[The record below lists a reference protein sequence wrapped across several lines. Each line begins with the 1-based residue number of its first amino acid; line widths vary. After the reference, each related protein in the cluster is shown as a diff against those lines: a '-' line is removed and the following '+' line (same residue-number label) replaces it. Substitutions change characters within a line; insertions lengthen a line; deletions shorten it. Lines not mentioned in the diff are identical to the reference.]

1 VLELLARGLT
11 NPEIAGV
18 LRIARAT
25 VKAHVSAIIDALD
38 VSNRTEAAMALRELG
53 LHGSHESSRPV
64 PGFGLRPAIAVLPFD
79 SFSAEPDAF
88 ADGLVE
94 DLTTRLAT
102 VRWFP
107 VIARNTAFAFRE
119 TPRDV
124 REISRR
130 LDARYVIEGSTRR
143 SGTRVRLHVQV
154 IDGDTGR
161 HVFAEK
167 YDREIEDVFAVQ
179 DEIVDAIVGAL
190 APALLKLEGR
200 RALSRAPAEL
210 DTWERFQRGM
220 ALFDRSGSQGVDP
233 ALRAFEDVIAQAPDF
248 APAHA
253 ALALASYVQGLFEV
267 RQTQFGRADP
277 EGFTNALVRAGACFQ
292 RALDAGR
299 RATELDALDPN
310 AWVGLGAGLGMTG
323 QLAPAR
329 AAFERALELNPSSA
343 LACWSL
349 ALALQRFE
357 DWEAAVP
364 LFERAIRL
372 SPRDT
377 NLYAFE
383 AGLASVHMRAG
394 RYAEALD
401 WARRSV
407 EHEIDGGLSFRT
419 MIPVCLSRLDRKD
432 DARREVELIRALRP
446 DFNLKLAHLM
456 SPPGHVELTIEA
468 FAEAGWD
475 LRSADGG

>member
-18 LRIARAT
+18 LGVARAT
-25 VKAHVSAIIDALD
+25 VKAHVSAIIEALD

-53 LHGSHESSRPV
+53 LADAERSSRPV
-64 PGFGLRPAIAVLPFD
+64 PGFGGRPAIAVLPFD
-79 SFSAEPDAF
+79 NLSSDSEQAVF

-94 DLTTRLAT
+94 DLTTRLAM

-119 TPRDV
+119 TPRDLA
-124 REISRR
+124 EISRS
-130 LDARYVIEGSTRR
+130 LAARYLIEGSTRR
-143 SGTRVRLHVQV
+143 SGKRTRLHVQV
-154 IDGDTGR
+154 IDGDSGR

-167 YDREIEDVFAVQ
+167 FDLEIDDVFAAQ

-190 APALLKLEGR
+190 EPALLRLEGMR
-200 RALSRAPAEL
+200 VLRRAPAAL
-210 DTWERFQRGM
+210 DTWQRFQRGM
-220 ALFDRSGSQGVDP
+220 ALFDRSGSEGVEP
-233 ALRAFEDVIAQAPDF
+233 ALRAFEDVIAGAPDF

-253 ALALASYVQGLFEV
+253 ALAQASYVQGIFEV
-267 RQTQFGRADP
+267 RRTQLGSPDP
-277 EGFTNALVRAGACFQ
+277 GELTNALVRAGACFQ
-292 RALDAGR
+292 RAANTGR

-323 QLAPAR
+323 QLDPAR

-349 ALALQRFE
+349 ATALQRFD
-357 DWEAAVP
+357 DWEDAVP

-383 AGLASVHMRAG
+383 AGLSAVHIRAG
-394 RYAEALD
+394 RYAEGLE
-401 WARRSV
+401 WARRSL
-407 EHEIDGGLSFRT
+407 EHELVGGLSFRT
-419 MIPVCLSRLDRKD
+419 LIPICLSRLGRKD
-432 DARREVELIRALRP
+432 EARREVESIRVYRP
-446 DFNLKLAHLM
+446 GFNLQLVRLM
-456 SPPGHVELTIEA
+456 SPPGLAELTVEA

-475 LRSADGG
+475 LGPA